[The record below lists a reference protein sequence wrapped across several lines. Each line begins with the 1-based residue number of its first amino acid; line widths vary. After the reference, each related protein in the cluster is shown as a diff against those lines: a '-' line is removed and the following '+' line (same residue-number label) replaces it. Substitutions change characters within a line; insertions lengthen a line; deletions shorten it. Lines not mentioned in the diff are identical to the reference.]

1 LDRRVAWLGAARP
14 AARLMRGPL
23 ARQLKSYNMYPN
35 IEIRIATEDD
45 FNQLARIRWQARVE
59 GGEDH
64 TNISTE
70 DFKKEFNRVF
80 KDWARDGNV
89 TSWIALIDGTIVAH
103 ISVYK
108 VGLLPRPIKLT
119 DHFGVIT
126 ENYTFPQFRNLG
138 IGSDL
143 MRHVIDWAHQQD
155 YELLIVYPSKEA
167 RSFYAR
173 AGFQEGAEVMELRLR
188 QY

>member
-1 LDRRVAWLGAARP
+1 MGALLSSA
-14 AARLMRGPL
+14 PL
-23 ARQLKSYNMYPN
+23 PRILKTDDMDPKL
-35 IEIRIATEDD
+35 EIRIATEDD
-45 FNQLARIRWQARVE
+45 FDQLTQMRWQARVE
-59 GGEDH
+59 GGEDQ
-64 TNISTE
+64 TNFSIE

-80 KDWARDGNV
+80 KDWTRDGNV
-89 TSWIALIDGTIVAH
+89 TSWIALIEGTIVAH

-143 MRHVIDWAHQQD
+143 MRHVIDWAHQLD

-173 AGFQEGAEVMELRLR
+173 AGFQERTDVMEIRLR
-188 QY
+188 EY